1 MVVSVEEK
9 VNLIHQVGIKKTNK
23 TEPLLTRREAEH
35 GIKIRVEN
43 VS

>member
-23 TEPLLTRREAEH
+23 SESLLTRREAKH
-35 GIKIRVEN
+35 DIKIRVEN
-43 VS
+43 LL